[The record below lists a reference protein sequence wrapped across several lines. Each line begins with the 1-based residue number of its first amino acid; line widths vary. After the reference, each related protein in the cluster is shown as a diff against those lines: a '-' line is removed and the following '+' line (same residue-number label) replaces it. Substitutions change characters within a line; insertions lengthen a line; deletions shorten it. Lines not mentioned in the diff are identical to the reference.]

1 MGQQDKLIKKGKIG
15 ILFWVISCL
24 FGSIVIVEIE
34 RHLLNKIEGFYM
46 SLFDGIVLWCTMTF
60 ITLVCSTPIILLIYL
75 LSKRLKQL
83 GIIITTTLIIAFVI
97 AYIITLTISLSH
109 FESFYLTSPYFI
121 FAFILEFFYLKKEA
135 SITKKIS

>member
-1 MGQQDKLIKKGKIG
+1 MGQQDKLIKKGKTG
-15 ILFWVISCL
+15 ILFWFISCL

-60 ITLVCSTPIILLIYL
+60 VTLVCSAPIILIIYL
-75 LSKRLKQL
+75 LSKRQKQL
-83 GIIITTTLIIAFVI
+83 GIIITTTLIITFVI
-97 AYIITLTISLSH
+97 AYIITLSISQSH
-109 FESFYLTSPYFI
+109 FETFYLTSPYFI

-135 SITKKIS
+135 SITIKK